1 MAKAP
6 TENGSDG
13 EERKLGE
20 QTGLDS
26 RDRFLSLAEDP
37 SRPSCKRCELDAA
50 YSSWMCS
57 VGVKTFSSPPGK
69 YGRKAET

>member
-6 TENGSDG
+6 NENGSDG

-26 RDRFLSLAEDP
+26 GVLVSLFFV
-37 SRPSCKRCELDAA
+37 CLLNK
-50 YSSWMCS
+50 
-57 VGVKTFSSPPGK
+57 KTL
-69 YGRKAET
+69 

>member
-6 TENGSDG
+6 NENGSDG

-26 RDRFLSLAEDP
+26 GVLWKANFCLFADKIYKTKIATVIIKNIKP
-37 SRPSCKRCELDAA
+37 S
-50 YSSWMCS
+50 
-57 VGVKTFSSPPGK
+57 
-69 YGRKAET
+69 

>member
-6 TENGSDG
+6 NENGSDG

-26 RDRFLSLAEDP
+26 
-37 SRPSCKRCELDAA
+37 
-50 YSSWMCS
+50 
-57 VGVKTFSSPPGK
+57 GVF
-69 YGRKAET
+69 AV

>member
-6 TENGSDG
+6 NENGSDG

-26 RDRFLSLAEDP
+26 
-37 SRPSCKRCELDAA
+37 
-50 YSSWMCS
+50 
-57 VGVKTFSSPPGK
+57 GVLVCLQILL
-69 YGRKAET
+69 